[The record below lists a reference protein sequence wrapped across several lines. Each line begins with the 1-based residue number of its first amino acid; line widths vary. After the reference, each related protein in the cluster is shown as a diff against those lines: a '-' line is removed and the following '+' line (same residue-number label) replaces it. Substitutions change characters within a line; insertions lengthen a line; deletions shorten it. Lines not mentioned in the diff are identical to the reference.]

1 MVSGLERVKLFGSG
15 SVRSR
20 SWIVWSTVG
29 LSNHRRVAFGF
40 ARAKNRFPRVDRVPT
55 AADVARPSAL
65 RTAFE
70 GLPPVIAQ
78 FFPLR

>member
-1 MVSGLERVKLFGSG
+1 MVSGWETVRYIRVG

-20 SWIVWSTVG
+20 SLFIRSTVG

-40 ARAKNRFPRVDRVPT
+40 ARARNWFPRVDRVPT
-55 AADVARPSAL
+55 SADVARPSAL
-65 RTAFE
+65 RAAFE